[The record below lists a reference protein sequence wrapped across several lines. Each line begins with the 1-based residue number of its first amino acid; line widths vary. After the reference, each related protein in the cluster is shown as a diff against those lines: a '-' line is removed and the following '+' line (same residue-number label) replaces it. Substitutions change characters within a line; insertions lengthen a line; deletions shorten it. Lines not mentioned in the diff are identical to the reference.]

1 MQIGENDGIDN
12 MVNVDLGFNLDAFEI
27 DVSTLNSCKVGV
39 QLCDELI
46 DVFSMRRSQVGS
58 CLNRIESIM
67 SLQDNNI
74 INLNSKKSL
83 IKDADIAA
91 ESTNLTQTQILQQI
105 TSSLF
110 TQANQINGNLALRLL
125 GAG

>member
-1 MQIGENDGIDN
+1 
-12 MVNVDLGFNLDAFEI
+12 
-27 DVSTLNSCKVGV
+27 
-39 QLCDELI
+39 
-46 DVFSMRRSQVGS
+46 GS

-67 SLQDNNI
+67 TLQDNNI

-83 IKDADIAA
+83 IKDADIAE

-125 GAG
+125 GVG

>member
-1 MQIGENDGIDN
+1 
-12 MVNVDLGFNLDAFEI
+12 
-27 DVSTLNSCKVGV
+27 
-39 QLCDELI
+39 
-46 DVFSMRRSQVGS
+46 
-58 CLNRIESIM
+58 
-67 SLQDNNI
+67 NNI

-83 IKDADIAA
+83 IKDADIAE

-125 GAG
+125 GVG

>member
-1 MQIGENDGIDN
+1 

-58 CLNRIESIM
+58 CLNRIDSIM
-67 SLQDNNI
+67 SLHDNNI